1 MPLHPESEKP
11 GIPPDPPPDPQPT
24 SHPAA
29 SEAQPLEPAANS
41 SHPEVAVEEPLFDWD
56 GHGRDGGPPPGDQ
69 PPPGD
74 EFGHGDEEAPEMR
87 KMSFLDHLDEL
98 RRRIIHSLIA
108 IVVGFGVCW
117 TFADELYAALALP
130 ITQILRE
137 LRLPDQLVYTNPT
150 APFTLYVQ
158 LALLAGLFLA
168 SPFVLLQVWNFISP
182 GLYPRERKYAIP
194 FIFLCSL
201 LFISGGAFAYLIAFP
216 AALRFLLNFSS
227 QFRPMITVNEYFSLA
242 TTIILGLAIVFELP
256 VLILFLTLLRVMT
269 PGFLLRNFRYAVLVI
284 FIAAATITPT
294 PDIPTMMLFA
304 TPLMV
309 LYLFGIGLS
318 YLVLRGRAKEDG

>member
-1 MPLHPESEKP
+1 
-11 GIPPDPPPDPQPT
+11 
-24 SHPAA
+24 
-29 SEAQPLEPAANS
+29 
-41 SHPEVAVEEPLFDWD
+41 
-56 GHGRDGGPPPGDQ
+56 
-69 PPPGD
+69 
-74 EFGHGDEEAPEMR
+74 MR

-98 RRRIIHSLIA
+98 RRRIFYSLIA

-137 LRLPDQLVYTNPT
+137 LKMDDHLVYTNPV
-150 APFTLYVQ
+150 AVFNLYIQ
-158 LALLAGLFLA
+158 LAFLAGLFLA

-284 FIAAATITPT
+284 FIAAAAITPT

-318 YLVLRGRAKEDG
+318 YLVLRRRAKEDG